1 MIKCNLC
8 LENLSAYVDRELP
21 ENKIEKMNEHL
32 KKCDSCSKEL
42 ELLKAIVSVCEDL
55 TEDLPESFEASLHK
69 RLVAAKES
77 VRTKQKKG
85 FDLRLITQV
94 AAGFILIISVGI
106 VLRFG
111 LPGGMKS
118 MSDNSAPE
126 SVQMNDG
133 SSTLAMT
140 AQKAE
145 TAKGAMRS
153 PEVTIAGSQ
162 DLQKQDEETER
173 TMNDK
178 MMFSVGFTEN
188 INANLEMT
196 EGYDT
201 QVRIETKD
209 LAQSIEN
216 IIAIDEKLSS
226 SDNENKNK
234 LQGTMFEYGGNQEEP
249 VQVGLYYPNGEAW
262 HMFLSELQV
271 AFPDMVIE
279 LVPSEEEKEHIR
291 IIVKKLD

>member
-1 MIKCNLC
+1 
-8 LENLSAYVDRELP
+8 LSAYVDGELP

-32 KKCDSCSKEL
+32 KECDSCSKEL
-42 ELLKAIVSVCEDL
+42 ELLKAIVSICEDL

-77 VRTKQKKG
+77 VRTKKKNG
-85 FDLRLITQV
+85 LDLRLITQV

-111 LPGGMKS
+111 PPGGMKI
-118 MSDNSAPE
+118 MSDNAAPE
-126 SVQMNDG
+126 SVQMNDR

-140 AQKAE
+140 AQKAD

-153 PEVTIAGSQ
+153 SEVTIARSQ
-162 DLQKQDEETER
+162 DVQKQDQETER
-173 TMNDK
+173 TMDDK
-178 MMFSVGFTEN
+178 IMFSMAFTEE
-188 INANLEMT
+188 IDANLGMT

-209 LAQSIEN
+209 LALTIEN

-226 SDNENKNK
+226 SDNKNKNK
-234 LQGTMFEYGGNQEEP
+234 LQGTMFEFGGTQEEP

-262 HMFLSELQV
+262 NMFLSELRA

>member
-1 MIKCNLC
+1 MIKCDLC
-8 LENLSAYVDRELP
+8 LENLSAYVDGELP

-32 KKCDSCSKEL
+32 KECDSCSKEL
-42 ELLKAIVSVCEDL
+42 ELLKAIVSICEDL
-55 TEDLPESFEASLHK
+55 TEDVPESFETSLHK
-69 RLVAAKES
+69 RLVAAKDS
-77 VRTKQKKG
+77 VRTKKKNRL
-85 FDLRLITQV
+85 DLRLITQV

-111 LPGGMKS
+111 SPGGMKS
-118 MSDNSAPE
+118 MSDNAAPE
-126 SVQMNDG
+126 SVQMNDR

-140 AQKAE
+140 AQKAD

-153 PEVTIAGSQ
+153 SEVTIAGSQ
-162 DLQKQDEETER
+162 DVQKQDQETER
-173 TMNDK
+173 TMDDK
-178 MMFSVGFTEN
+178 IMFSMAFTEE
-188 INANLEMT
+188 IDANLGMT

-209 LAQSIEN
+209 LAQTIEN

-226 SDNENKNK
+226 SDNKNKNK
-234 LQGTMFEYGGNQEEP
+234 LQGTMFEFGGTQEEL

-262 HMFLSELQV
+262 NMFLSELRA

-291 IIVKKLD
+291 II